1 MRTLPACLVYVAVA
15 AATLTGCSSA
25 EEGFREGFAAGSAA
39 SSTAPTTP
47 PQVAQTAEPVR
58 QIVIPDIAKG
68 QNGAIALE
76 TLQRAG
82 LTKVQ
87 PASRDKND
95 RFVVNPANWSVVSVE
110 PRAGTEVSSDSTVVV
125 TMTKQN

>member
-39 SSTAPTTP
+39 SSPAPTTP

-82 LTKVQ
+82 LTNVQ

-110 PRAGTEVSSDSTVVV
+110 PGAGTEVSSDSTVVV